1 MRKKGIILAGAAVA
15 VVIVLTAGYFWKE
28 NHTVS
33 PEAVKVIHVMM
44 TCPNK
49 KYYSPKEVTILGEG
63 APVLTKAQKQEQK
76 ELEKKLNANWKRA
89 VGACFESDFR
99 FERFLS
105 SSVPLKYLSM
115 EKPVTVKKIVLAGT
129 NKTNGTQT
137 VDVTVSVDGKESV
150 VPIIFTYG
158 DNGKIRLVRYQ

>member
-33 PEAVKVIHVMM
+33 PEAVKVINVMM

-115 EKPVTVKKIVLAGT
+115 EKPVTVKKIVLTGKDKASDIE
-129 NKTNGTQT
+129 K
-137 VDVTVSVDGKESV
+137 VDVTLSVDGKESV
-150 VPIIFTYG
+150 EHLAFMYG
-158 DNGKIRLVRYQ
+158 DKGKIMRVSYQ

>member
-1 MRKKGIILAGAAVA
+1 MRKKGIVIAGAAVA
-15 VVIVLTAGYFWKE
+15 VVLILTVGCLWKK

-33 PEAVKVIHVMM
+33 PDAVKVINVMM
-44 TCPNK
+44 TCPDE
-49 KYYSPKEVTILGEG
+49 KYYSPKTVTILGEG

-76 ELEKKLNANWKRA
+76 ELEKKIDANWKRA
-89 VGACFESDFR
+89 VGECFESDFR
-99 FERFLS
+99 FERFLTGN
-105 SSVPLKYLSM
+105 VALRYHAM
-115 EKPVTVKKIVLAGT
+115 EKKVSVKKIALTDT

-158 DNGKIRLVRYQ
+158 DNGKIRWVRYQ

>member
-1 MRKKGIILAGAAVA
+1 MRKKGIVITSAALAVMLLL
-15 VVIVLTAGYFWKE
+15 IVGFLWKE

-33 PEAVKVIHVMM
+33 SEAVKVIHVMM

-49 KYYSPKEVTILGEG
+49 KYYSPKQITILGEG
-63 APVLTKAQKQEQK
+63 APVLTEKQKQEQK
-76 ELEKKLNANWKRA
+76 ELEKKTDANWKRA
-89 VGACFESDFR
+89 VGACFESNFW
-99 FERFLS
+99 FEKFLTGN
-105 SSVPLKYLSM
+105 VALSYHAM
-115 EKPVTVKKIVLAGT
+115 EKKVSVKKIALTGT

-158 DNGKIRLVRYQ
+158 DNGKIRLVRY